1 MMKKFLMLIVALVAC
16 ISINAQTALQ
26 TTKVLD
32 NTYID
37 INAGASTP
45 LSFNSVFPV
54 NGMFGVM
61 IQQDYQIQIVGLQ

>member
-1 MMKKFLMLIVALVAC
+1 MINEMMKKFLMLIVALVAC

-32 NTYID
+32 NTYIG

-45 LSFNSVFPV
+45 LSFNSVF
-54 NGMFGVM
+54 
-61 IQQDYQIQIVGLQ
+61 Q

>member
-32 NTYID
+32 NTYIG
-37 INAGASTP
+37 INFICLKEEINP
-45 LSFNSVFPV
+45 
-54 NGMFGVM
+54 NG
-61 IQQDYQIQIVGLQ
+61 